1 MKRIFGDNMRDQE
14 DNYSKKRKW
23 LVVGWPGVCGVASQ
37 VIQRLDQGFGAETI
51 AYSNAEHSFQVD
63 EITIRNGVVFPGQLP
78 KMIFR
83 NAKLGTRHDLLLFQP
98 ERQPET
104 GGLDLCRNVL
114 RTAVAQGAKKVVTFA
129 AQASTIDPRET
140 PTVSYC
146 CTDTLFGNEVKSGGV
161 QPIQEGKVKGL
172 NGLMLLAAQE
182 QGLPALCLIG
192 EVPTQG
198 LQMLN
203 PKTTRSLLQ
212 TFLLLTGAKLDLSYM
227 DDNIRVYEDYMIELS
242 SQPFDITPSSEF
254 LSSQQSDDDLAKL
267 EALFQDAAVDRH
279 SAMYLKSELDRMGLY
294 LQFEDRFLDL
304 FRDCS

>member
-1 MKRIFGDNMRDQE
+1 MRDQE
-14 DNYSKKRKW
+14 DNYSKKQKW

-98 ERQPET
+98 ERQPES

-146 CTDTLFGNEVKSGGV
+146 CTDPVFGNEVKSRGV

-203 PKTTRSLLQ
+203 PKTTRSLLHA
-212 TFLLLTGAKLDLSYM
+212 FLNLTGAKLDLSYM
-227 DDNIRVYEDYMIELS
+227 DDNIRVYEDYMLELS
-242 SQPFDITPSSEF
+242 A
-254 LSSQQSDDDLAKL
+254 SSQEISPSREFQISSHSAAEAANL
-267 EALFQDAAVDRH
+267 EDLFQEAAIDRN
-279 SAMYLKSELDRMGLY
+279 SAMFLKSELDRLGLY